1 MFHFIN
7 ILLMHIIILGSNQVD
22 KTIY

>member
-1 MFHFIN
+1 
-7 ILLMHIIILGSNQVD
+7 MHTIILGSNQVD